1 VETEYAVGGDPG
13 QWLFAHLYN
22 PRQDPQRWK
31 STCPPHKFLFDKHK
45 VTGSPSINALPFGK
59 HGDTEL
65 VPSSEA
71 KALVSYLLSLK
82 KDQAVP
88 AVLNF
93 APAKAKTAP

>member
-1 VETEYAVGGDPG
+1 M
-13 QWLFAHLYN
+13 
-22 PRQDPQRWK
+22 
-31 STCPPHKFLFDKHK
+31 
-45 VTGSPSINALPFGK
+45 PFGK

-93 APAKAKTAP
+93 APAKSKTAP